1 MKEKWTPHI
10 IAVMAFVVF
19 IVLGLACASM
29 QSAEPVP
36 YKPSTASDNV
46 IGNVQATFEAQQG
59 DAISPI
65 SKKEKNEAAYVAL
78 LQTAQREHQGNI
90 DIRDITWRQ
99 GKHIS
104 GVKTAVFAMYE
115 YVAVGKVILINTT
128 ARAQEAAIEGAL
140 ARAAEQALKNASPK
154 SKIAIVNITAAD
166 INYAN
171 FIAGELEFIWVNA
184 GFFIT
189 DRSDLNRIKQEQNF
203 QLSGDVDDATAVSI
217 GKFAGADVI
226 ITGSIDGEGNLRRLR
241 LRALNTET
249 AQVIG
254 VASER
259 L

>member
-10 IAVMAFVVF
+10 IAVMALVVF
-19 IVLGLACASM
+19 IVLGLAYASV
-29 QSAEPVP
+29 PLTTGP
-36 YKPSTASDNV
+36 YKPSTTSDKV

-59 DAISPI
+59 DAISPFA
-65 SKKEKNEAAYVAL
+65 KQEKNEAAYVAL
-78 LQTAQREHQGNI
+78 LVVAQKEYQGNI
-90 DIRDITWRQ
+90 DIRDVIWRQ

-115 YVAVGKVILINTT
+115 YVAVGKVISVDTA
-128 ARAQEAAIEGAL
+128 ARAQETAVEGAL
-140 ARAAEQALKNASPK
+140 ARAAEQALKNAPPK

-166 INYAN
+166 RNYAN

-189 DRSDLNRIKQEQNF
+189 DRGDLDRIRQEQNF
-203 QLSGDVDDATAVSI
+203 QMSGEVDDATAVSI

-226 ITGSIDGEGNLRRLR
+226 VTGSIDGEGNLRRLR
-241 LRALNTET
+241 LRALNTQT
-249 AQVIG
+249 AQVVG